1 MLSFQAEIRIF
12 LSNQKTGNDRMC
24 LRVISMNLLC
34 VSYLKDPLDLDLESH
49 KRIISMTLSHY
60 EGYGHRLLFSIK
72 FLARSILF

>member
-24 LRVISMNLLC
+24 IEGDFHELLC

-60 EGYGHRLLFSIK
+60 ERYGHRILFSIK
-72 FLARSILF
+72 FLAR